1 MPCPIIPNP
10 KNPIFAGVAMI
21 VFGGASPTAGQASA
35 EIPASGLLSLLE
47 AATACKE
54 ITEF

>member
-1 MPCPIIPNP
+1 MPNP

-35 EIPASGLLSLLE
+35 EIPATGLLSLLE
-47 AATACKE
+47 AATAYKE
-54 ITEF
+54 IIEL